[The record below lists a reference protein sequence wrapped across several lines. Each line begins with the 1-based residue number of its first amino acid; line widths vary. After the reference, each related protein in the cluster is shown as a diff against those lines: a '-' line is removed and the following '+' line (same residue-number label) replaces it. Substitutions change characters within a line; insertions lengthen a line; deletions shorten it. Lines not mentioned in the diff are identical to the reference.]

1 MKHTLSEIDIELLYH
16 IVFVAE
22 KSAKT
27 IQICLRK
34 GLEQSYITP
43 KQELLITFNLS
54 SPIEFDYPISDL
66 KTFISEAVFT
76 IDSRFNTTDTSKL
89 YLTTPRSIAR
99 FTDTEIVQELDFTY
113 EDIKTNQRLK
123 KFKYLNILGIN
134 KHLTFRYQNHE
145 RSWWVNEVDREI
157 ITQGK
162 SSRKFRY
169 VIARDKLRLYPVDY
183 KLMLRKDVIQFQYKT
198 LNYYFIPEVMWL
210 KQGVRDWI
218 NAVPDVE
225 DKHLLKQYIK
235 KGYMSI

>member
-1 MKHTLSEIDIELLYH
+1 MKHTLSEIDIELLYL

-66 KTFISEAVFT
+66 KTFISEAALT

-123 KFKYLNILGIN
+123 KFKYLNILSSL
-134 KHLTFRYQNHE
+134 K
-145 RSWWVNEVDREI
+145 I
-157 ITQGK
+157 IVK
-162 SSRKFRY
+162 SPMYF
-169 VIARDKLRLYPVDY
+169 L
-183 KLMLRKDVIQFQYKT
+183 DVVFS
-198 LNYYFIPEVMWL
+198 L
-210 KQGVRDWI
+210 
-218 NAVPDVE
+218 
-225 DKHLLKQYIK
+225 
-235 KGYMSI
+235 